1 MRSFVGYLSLAVL
14 SLQLVNAADIE
25 YSVVAFPKDQ
35 QAVSV
40 VVGGQAFPLA
50 ASAEYPNIFK
60 GTAPSAETYAYSV
73 GDVAESTARKQQAG
87 ITTTGNEFFN
97 RTQTVFNVPAL
108 PQAYNPIYHR
118 KYFFRKKKTNS
129 MYKY

>member
-35 QAVSV
+35 QNVAVV
-40 VVGGQAFPLA
+40 IGGQAYPLA
-50 ASAEYPNIFK
+50 PSADHPNLFK
-60 GTAPSAETYAYSV
+60 GTAPSAETYSYAL
-73 GDVAESTARKQQAG
+73 GDVPESTTRTQQAG

-97 RTQTVFNVPAL
+97 RTRTVFDIPAL

-118 KYFFRKKKTNS
+118 K
-129 MYKY
+129 